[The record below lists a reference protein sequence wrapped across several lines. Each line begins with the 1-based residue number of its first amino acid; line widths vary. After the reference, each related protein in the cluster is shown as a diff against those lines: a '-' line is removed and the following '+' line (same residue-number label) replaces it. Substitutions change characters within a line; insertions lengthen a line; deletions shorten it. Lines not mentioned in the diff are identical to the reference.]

1 MLLLF
6 LLNFIF
12 VSSFFSFS
20 PAEVF
25 CQYDP
30 SRSFANLD
38 EGDDLEIKI
47 EVG

>member
-25 CQYDP
+25 CQQNPAD
-30 SRSFANLD
+30 SFTNLN